1 MLSGSKKSTLFIAL
15 LTGIVLLNGTIAIAK
30 DIALPPA
37 TISQQETWVYTP
49 TTKTLA
55 TQAVFPDKAWWQA
68 SGDPYLIATLEAV
81 LANNNELKGS
91 QAKLLESRALIRETL
106 GGAFPSLT
114 INPSGVRQKNSA
126 NLIVP
131 SRAQLSG
138 NGPRLFAP
146 GATINTYS
154 LPLQASWEPDVWLR
168 TLDATQLAK
177 QTLEQSVQDQHQ
189 LHVLLI
195 TDAATAYWNLI
206 GIDAQLLCLEK
217 ALHLAADRLT
227 LEEDR
232 LQAGL
237 INGETIEQAKANRI
251 VLEQQ
256 VVQLLTQQATFQ
268 NQLAVLMGKTPAQ
281 TAQWPRLSYSQ
292 WVESPA
298 ASLTDTLSV
307 GVPLEV
313 ITRRPDLLKAE
324 AQLKAQ
330 ALQVR
335 LARKAFLPTF
345 NLTGQYGYAST
356 QLSNWLTQSSNLW
369 NIGGNAAIG
378 LFEGGTKW
386 YRLKREKAIQEQTVA
401 NYQHAVLTALGDVE
415 NSLATVQS
423 AMILATEEAQRLQAT
438 TQQTSYQQDRVQAGL
453 LAQADL
459 LPQEQAIAQG
469 EQALVQQRIAA
480 AVARVGVYKALG
492 GGY

>member
-1 MLSGSKKSTLFIAL
+1 
-15 LTGIVLLNGTIAIAK
+15 
-30 DIALPPA
+30 
-37 TISQQETWVYTP
+37 
-49 TTKTLA
+49 
-55 TQAVFPDKAWWQA
+55 
-68 SGDPYLIATLEAV
+68 
-81 LANNNELKGS
+81 
-91 QAKLLESRALIRETL
+91 
-106 GGAFPSLT
+106 
-114 INPSGVRQKNSA
+114 
-126 NLIVP
+126 
-131 SRAQLSG
+131 
-138 NGPRLFAP
+138 
-146 GATINTYS
+146 
-154 LPLQASWEPDVWLR
+154 
-168 TLDATQLAK
+168 LDATQLAK

-189 LHVLLI
+189 LQVLLI

-206 GIDAQLLCLEK
+206 GTDAQLLCLEK

-227 LEEDR
+227 LEDDR

-256 VVQLLTQQATFQ
+256 VVQLLAQQAIFQ
-268 NQLAVLMGKTPAQ
+268 NQLALLMGKTPAQ

-292 WVESPA
+292 WVETPA
-298 ASLTDTLSV
+298 ASLTDTLAV

-313 ITRRPDLLKAE
+313 ITRRPDVLKAE

-386 YRLKREKAIQEQTVA
+386 YRLKREKAIQEQTLA

-423 AMILATEEAQRLQAT
+423 AITLAAEEAQRLQAT

-453 LAQADL
+453 LAQADV

-480 AVARVGVYKALG
+480 AVARVGMYKALG